1 MSGLSING
9 ARWLPACI
17 DGPARE
23 QLVREIGDIAALAS
37 PFTPVMP
44 RTGKPFSVTM
54 TNCGALGWMSD
65 RAGYRYQATHPETG
79 EPWPPMPDMLY
90 GLWTRLT
97 GCAYPPEAC
106 LVNFYGENARMG
118 LHVDRDEAARTAPVV
133 SISLGDTA
141 IFRVG
146 TETRRGP
153 TQSARL
159 QSGDVVILE
168 NEARHAH
175 HGIDRVIP
183 GTSRLL
189 EGLFPDIRRIN
200 LTLRRVTPPDES

>member
-9 ARWLPACI
+9 ARWLPACL
-17 DGPARE
+17 DRPAQE
-23 QLVREIGDIAALAS
+23 QLVREIGDIAALAP

-54 TNCGALGWMSD
+54 TNCGPLGWVSD
-65 RAGYRYQATHPETG
+65 KAGYRYQAAHPETG
-79 EPWPPMPDMLY
+79 EPWPPMPDVLFE
-90 GLWTRLT
+90 LWTRLT
-97 GCAYPPEAC
+97 GCTYPPEAC
-106 LVNFYGENARMG
+106 LVNFYREKARMG
-118 LHVDRDEAARTAPVV
+118 LHVDSDEAAREAPVV

-146 TETRRGP
+146 GKTRRGP

-175 HGIDRVIP
+175 HGIDRVNP
-183 GTSRLL
+183 GTCSLL
-189 EGLFPDIRRIN
+189 EDYFPDTRRIN
-200 LTLRRVTPPDES
+200 LTLRRVTPPDNS

>member
-1 MSGLSING
+1 MQLSING

-17 DGPARE
+17 DRPAQE
-23 QLVREIGDIAALAS
+23 QLLREIGEIVALAP

-54 TNCGALGWMSD
+54 TNCGSLGWVSD
-65 RAGYRYQATHPETG
+65 KAGYRYQATHPDTG
-79 EPWPPMPDMLY
+79 EPWPAMPGVLLD
-90 GLWTRLT
+90 LWTRLT
-97 GCAYPPEAC
+97 ECAYPPEAC
-106 LVNFYGENARMG
+106 LVNFYNAKARMG
-118 LHVDRDEAARTAPVV
+118 LHVDRDEAAQAAPVV

-146 TETRRGP
+146 GKTRRGP

-168 NEARHAH
+168 NEARHAY

-189 EGLFPDIRRIN
+189 ERQFPDTRRIN
-200 LTLRRVTPPDES
+200 LTLRRVNPLDGL